1 MFFIEWLYKLLF
13 GDDAVDDLR
22 PMRRQP
28 VRAKRKRR

>member
-22 PMRRQP
+22 PEP
-28 VRAKRKRR
+28 KRKRK

>member
-22 PMRRQP
+22 EQPRR
-28 VRAKRKRR
+28 KRK